1 MFQNTTT
8 IDIGLSDFHKLVLT
22 SFRSK
27 HDPGKPKEVIYRDY
41 KKFNNDTFREEL
53 GKATILCNDYDDFE
67 TKYLKILDKH
77 APMKKKTIRANHA
90 PFMSKGLRKSI
101 MKRTQL
107 ANKYH
112 KSCSEQDYENF
123 KKQKNF
129 VNRLSKR
136 EKKSFYM
143 NLSVNNLLDNKK
155 FWKNMKPLF
164 SDKSKSSNTIT
175 LVKNDNIISKD
186 EEVAKEFSDFFSNA
200 VENLNIPEI
209 EIESTEHLTN
219 PIEIAIE
226 KYKNHPSK
234 FPILSLNKSNTA
246 ARGVHHESGHS
257 NAQHN
262 CRRKINTGAHS
273 GEQDGETRTE
283 EKTTRTG

>member
-1 MFQNTTT
+1 MINFGLNCLVKEKTCYKNRDNPKCIDLILTNKSRMFQNTTT

-112 KSCSEQDYENF
+112 KSRSEQDFDNF
-123 KKQKNF
+123 RKQKNF

-136 EKKSFYM
+136 E
-143 NLSVNNLLDNKK
+143 NNNLASR
-155 FWKNMKPLF
+155 M
-164 SDKSKSSNTIT
+164 
-175 LVKNDNIISKD
+175 
-186 EEVAKEFSDFFSNA
+186 
-200 VENLNIPEI
+200 
-209 EIESTEHLTN
+209 
-219 PIEIAIE
+219 
-226 KYKNHPSK
+226 
-234 FPILSLNKSNTA
+234 IL
-246 ARGVHHESGHS
+246 
-257 NAQHN
+257 
-262 CRRKINTGAHS
+262 
-273 GEQDGETRTE
+273 
-283 EKTTRTG
+283 